1 MIFPVTISTVVL
13 NSGEGN
19 CCQVYLT
26 VGKQELEDPIEVSL
40 ESTLEWAQRLGETIE
55 VSL

>member
-1 MIFPVTISTVVL
+1 MTPEENGKFILQLLYRSL
-13 NSGEGN
+13 D
-19 CCQVYLT
+19 
-26 VGKQELEDPIEVSL
+26 KQEIEDPIEVSL